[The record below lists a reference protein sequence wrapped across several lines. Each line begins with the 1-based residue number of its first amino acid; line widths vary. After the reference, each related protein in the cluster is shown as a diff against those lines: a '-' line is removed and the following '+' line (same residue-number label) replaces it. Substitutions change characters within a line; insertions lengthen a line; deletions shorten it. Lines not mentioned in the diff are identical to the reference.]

1 MFIKLFLRILLDA
14 SKERFFQNKF
24 RWLVLTIKYFYCSLS
39 FSLLMLQKLRF
50 HKYTILQ
57 FQQLFC
63 INCWL
68 EIDSCHQRYY
78 RAGFY
83 NGSLCNVFAATYILL
98 ASSYVHQLLI
108 PFYYVRS
115 YFLLYFLPV
124 SSYSILSTSYF

>member
-1 MFIKLFLRILLDA
+1 MIINLFLRILLDV

-24 RWLVLTIKYFYCSLS
+24 GWLVLTIKYFYYSLS
-39 FSLLMLQKLRF
+39 FSLLMLQKLGF

-83 NGSLCNVFAATYILL
+83 NGSLYNVFAATYILL
-98 ASSYVHQLLI
+98 VSSYVSLVI
-108 PFYYVRS
+108 NS
-115 YFLLYFLPV
+115 FLLGTKLLFT
-124 SSYSILSTSYF
+124 ILFTSF